1 MQKRGDPLTGNF
13 YVHPT
18 SIVDPDVEIG
28 AGTKI
33 WHFCHVSSGA
43 SIGKNCVLGQN
54 CYVGGD
60 VVIGDRCKLQNNV
73 SVYTRVTLEEGV
85 FCGPSCVFTNDL
97 TPRSLFPKGGA
108 TDWVPTL
115 CRRGSTVGANATV
128 ICGVTLGE
136 HSMVGAG
143 AVVTRDVPDFGLVTG
158 VPARLVGWVCACGRR
173 LDLPLRSDEVIRETC
188 AVCGLRYE
196 LTEDGLTRLDPV
208 AD

>member
-1 MQKRGDPLTGNF
+1 LTDNF

-18 SIVDPDVEIG
+18 SIVDPGVEIG

-43 SIGKNCVLGQN
+43 RIGRDCVLGQN

-60 VVIGDRCKLQNNV
+60 VVIGDKCKLQNNV

-97 TPRSLFPKGGA
+97 TPRSLFPKGGSA
-108 TDWVPTL
+108 DWVPTL

-128 ICGVTLGE
+128 ICGVVLGA

-173 LDLPLRSDEVIRETC
+173 LGLPIQSEKNLTETC
-188 AVCGLRYE
+188 AACGLRYE
-196 LTEDGLTRLDPV
+196 LTDGGLSCRDAI